1 MKKYKVTGTNEFGRK
16 ETVLT
21 ETSYD
26 ALLWYFWLTDA
37 VIEDRRAT
45 VDA

>member
-1 MKKYKVTGTNEFGRK
+1 MTGVNEFGRK

-21 ETSYD
+21 EMSHE
-26 ALLWYFWLTDA
+26 ALLWYFWLEEPE
-37 VIEDRRAT
+37 IEDRRAT